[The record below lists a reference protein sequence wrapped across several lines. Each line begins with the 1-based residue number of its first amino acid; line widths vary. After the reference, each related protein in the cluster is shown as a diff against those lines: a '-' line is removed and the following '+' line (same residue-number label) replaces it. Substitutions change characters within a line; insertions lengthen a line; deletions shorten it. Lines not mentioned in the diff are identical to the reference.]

1 MDDVLKGRLLFPKS
15 CLKFPSCAEP
25 LPVLDEQSSKLEPLP
40 VRWVFSSKVGPPPF
54 PHPATTLSTGM
65 YSLALG
71 PLRSRGGSLFRPL
84 PISSFQLLPPACLC
98 PSGLLVPCTPT
109 GSTTSV
115 SCEGSI
121 ERVTSNCYVEGV
133 LSWSGLF
140 RNGGF
145 VSRYSTLYLVFFHLT
160 EFNTSEEGKKYLA
173 IKTGACVHSFP
184 TKHLAK
190 QYLTHSTVKIHQK
203 IWMLHVPPAG
213 RDC

>member
-65 YSLALG
+65 YSRALG

-98 PSGLLVPCTPT
+98 PSGLLVPCTQT

-121 ERVTSNCYVEGV
+121 ERVTNNCSIPNF
-133 LSWSGLF
+133 LSGLIF
-140 RNGGF
+140 
-145 VSRYSTLYLVFFHLT
+145 
-160 EFNTSEEGKKYLA
+160 
-173 IKTGACVHSFP
+173 
-184 TKHLAK
+184 
-190 QYLTHSTVKIHQK
+190 VKIWAESGRICSKNPGKTRAK
-203 IWMLHVPPAG
+203 IRAKLNFVILSSFYDLWHVQTDILPYG
-213 RDC
+213 E